1 MQVLGQDDLLP
12 LVLEERWS
20 EWCLGC
26 GFFPAGAEG
35 ALVGDDRGAAGLPD
49 DAVGEAVDVQDLDLL
64 ADPGVL
70 DEEAELGLEG
80 FG

>member
-1 MQVLGQDDLLP
+1 LG
-12 LVLEERWS
+12 
-20 EWCLGC
+20 
-26 GFFPAGAEG
+26 GFRPARAEG
-35 ALVGDDRGAAGLPD
+35 AIVGDDGGAAGLPD
-49 DAVGEAVDVQDLDLL
+49 DAVGEAVDVQDFDVL